1 MEVRC
6 PHCHSPVELASDSPL
21 SAIACPACGS
31 TFSLLGEDDTAPYE
45 DGGTKTIGHF
55 ELLEQMGAG
64 RFGTVWRARDTE
76 LDRTVAVKIPRGF
89 VQLRPRKKSGSGGEC
104 GHERRC
110 RASLC

>member
-45 DGGTKTIGHF
+45 DAGTRTIGHF

-64 RFGTVWRARDTE
+64 TFGTVWRARDT
-76 LDRTVAVKIPRGF
+76 D
-89 VQLRPRKKSGSGGEC
+89 
-104 GHERRC
+104 
-110 RASLC
+110 